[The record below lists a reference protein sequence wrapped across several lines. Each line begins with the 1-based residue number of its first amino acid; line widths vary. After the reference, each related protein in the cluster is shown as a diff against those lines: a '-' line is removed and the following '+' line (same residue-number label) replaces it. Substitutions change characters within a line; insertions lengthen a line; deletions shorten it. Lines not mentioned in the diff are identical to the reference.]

1 MTNQE
6 TNALKHDDSLTD
18 PGRRQ
23 LLQQGGMV
31 GAGLA
36 LSSLLPRPKA
46 EAAPASLT
54 PLPMTN
60 VGPDEIPRKPL
71 GRTGIQVSIIGIGG
85 ATLGQASSL
94 DEATRIV
101 HEAVDAGVDFMDN
114 AWEYNEH
121 RSEEWMGQALKGRR
135 DKVVYSTKFGYDW
148 YTYGGERKGQTEIPQ
163 DFSSEFVRFALEQ
176 SLKRLNTETI
186 DIYSIHNARLAQV
199 ESDELFALLE
209 DLKHEGKIRM
219 YGVALGPAIGWL
231 VEGCEAAK
239 QRNAANV
246 QMIYNILEQFPGN
259 EMIRAADEAHASTG
273 YQIRVPHASGMLEG
287 KYTLETTFPPS
298 DHRSHRPRSWLV
310 NGVKKVETLRFLERD
325 DRTLGQAALQGL
337 RAEPRWR
344 TVLPNIYGR
353 EQLIEFAKAPDTPRL
368 DAAELARIAELA
380 QTNFG
385 VEEPPMKY
393 KGTMSYEAQTPVGAP
408 A

>member
-1 MTNQE
+1 MQYRTYPQTDVSVSAVGFGLWTTATGWWGE
-6 TNALKHDDSLTD
+6 MSDDD
-18 PGRRQ
+18 AVE
-23 LLQQGGMV
+23 LL
-31 GAGLA
+31 
-36 LSSLLPRPKA
+36 
-46 EAAPASLT
+46 
-54 PLPMTN
+54 
-60 VGPDEIPRKPL
+60 
-71 GRTGIQVSIIGIGG
+71 
-85 ATLGQASSL
+85 
-94 DEATRIV
+94 
-101 HEAVDAGVDFMDN
+101 HEAFDLGITLYDAADTYGN
-114 AWEYNEH
+114 G
-121 RSEEWMGQALKGRR
+121 RSETQLAKAFAGRR

-163 DFSSEFVRFALEQ
+163 DFSPEFVRFALEQ

-209 DLKHEGKIRM
+209 DLKREGKIRM

-325 DRTLGQAALQGL
+325 DRTLGQAALQWL
-337 RAEPRWR
+337 LAEPRVM
-344 TVLPNIYGR
+344 TVLPNVYDR

-368 DAAELARIAELA
+368 DAAEFARVAELA
-380 QTNFG
+380 ETNFG

-393 KGTMSYEAQTPVGAP
+393 KGTMSYEAQAPVGAP